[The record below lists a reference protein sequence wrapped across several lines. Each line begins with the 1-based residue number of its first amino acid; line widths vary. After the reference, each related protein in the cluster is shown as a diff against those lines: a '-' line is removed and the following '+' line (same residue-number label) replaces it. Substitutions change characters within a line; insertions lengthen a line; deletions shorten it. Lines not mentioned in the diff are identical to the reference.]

1 MQCRG
6 TYYFGGSLFISALL
20 FSSPLMAPQT
30 GIASVYS
37 GERTA
42 NGEYARA
49 SGFTAAHKTLPFGT
63 KVRVTN
69 TRNGRSVV
77 VRINDRG
84 PFVRGRIIDLT
95 PAGAHAI
102 GSAGLAPV
110 TMSMV
115 SAARGRLAGWARQ
128 QRLMR
133 HRHCPKRKPP
143 LSRGLFLRDRSAVAS
158 ELAVAPQHL
167 AATLADVLAD
177 LGQRSATAQQIAHV
191 GLGIGMIAVALCG
204 WLARRQLFGIE
215 RAGRR
220 DECAQQA
227 NSKKAFH
234 HRFRSPYL
242 VRNTWTRQ
250 RKVPPV
256 GRLQAIGIWRQ

>member
-6 TYYFGGSLFISALL
+6 TFAVGGLLISALL
-20 FSSPLMAPQT
+20 FSSPLMAQT

-84 PFVRGRIIDLT
+84 PYVRGRVIDLT

-102 GSAGLAPV
+102 GCAGLAPV
-110 TMSMV
+110 TLTVV
-115 SAARGRLAGWARQ
+115 SGST
-128 QRLMR
+128 
-133 HRHCPKRKPP
+133 K
-143 LSRGLFLRDRSAVAS
+143 V
-158 ELAVAPQHL
+158 
-167 AATLADVLAD
+167 
-177 LGQRSATAQQIAHV
+177 AHV
-191 GLGIGMIAVALCG
+191 S
-204 WLARRQLFGIE
+204 
-215 RAGRR
+215 
-220 DECAQQA
+220 DHA
-227 NSKKAFH
+227 NNS
-234 HRFRSPYL
+234 
-242 VRNTWTRQ
+242 
-250 RKVPPV
+250 
-256 GRLQAIGIWRQ
+256 